1 MGLRFQPRSLL
12 TVFLIAFFIFIVV
25 QSSDMPEKAKMYP
38 WVVGLIALALLA
50 FQLVREILPA
60 RGDEPRET
68 RETGADVDFTDEE
81 ASPEGRRRTLELF
94 GWIYGFT
101 LLLWLIGFYLSIPVM
116 VFAYAAS
123 PRRAHP
129 YGGHADGRGSRHLGP
144 VRQPAK
150 PAVPAGRAVR
160 MAGPG
165 LGTLSP
171 SP

>member
-116 VFAYAAS
+116 VFAYLL
-123 PRRAHP
+123 
-129 YGGHADGRGSRHLGP
+129 RHREGPILTVVMPTVAGLATWGLFDNLLNLPFPPGVLFEWLGL
-144 VRQPAK
+144 V
-150 PAVPAGRAVR
+150 
-160 MAGPG
+160 
-165 LGTLSP
+165 
-171 SP
+171 